1 MNSAFTFGL
10 LWICCCGQER
20 SDISSGPCFHFFLS
34 IMPKSSIA
42 GWCGNSVFNCFWRLA
57 IFVSTVYTGVPV
69 SSLSCQHLL
78 SLSLCLFFFP
88 GNSLPN
94 WCDPLLGLIS
104 VSLWL
109 VMLSIFSCVYGL
121 FVYIL
126 WRNVHSS
133 PLPVFNFLLLWQ
145 YRISVY
151 LVGISPLSLSNTWF
165 ADTFSSSRGFHFT

>member
-10 LWICCCGQER
+10 LWICCCGQEC
-20 SDISSGPCFHFFLS
+20 SGISSGPCFHFFLS
-34 IMPKSSIA
+34 IVPKSSIA
-42 GWCGNSVFNCFWRLA
+42 GWCGNSVFNCFWRIA
-57 IFVSTVYTGVPV
+57 IFISTVYTGFQF
-69 SSLSCQHLL
+69 LHFLANTYF
-78 SLSLCLFFFP
+78 LSLCLFFFP

-145 YRISVY
+145 YRIYILWVSV
-151 LVGISPLSLSNTWF
+151 LCHCQIHDLQIRSPVPGVSTLLNW
-165 ADTFSSSRGFHFT
+165 